1 VSGETAS
8 PLPGSK
14 GYAIPYF
21 REETMHRYLTLAVLG
36 FQTLFPAGVFAL
48 SDGEKAPPFRAQS
61 TQGPVGIEDYRG
73 KRNVVLAYYFRDFT
87 SV

>member
-1 VSGETAS
+1 
-8 PLPGSK
+8 
-14 GYAIPYF
+14 
-21 REETMHRYLTLAVLG
+21 MHRYLTLAILG
-36 FQTLFPAGVFAL
+36 FPTLFPAGVFAL
-48 SDGEKAPPFRAQS
+48 SAGEKAPTFRAQS

>member
-14 GYAIPYF
+14 RDQF
-21 REETMHRYLTLAVLG
+21 LSREETMHKYLTLAVLA
-36 FQTLFPAGVFAL
+36 FQTLFPASVFAL
-48 SDGEKAPPFRAQS
+48 AAGEKAPPFRAQS
-61 TQGPVGIEDYRG
+61 TQGPVGIEDYHG

-87 SV
+87 PV